1 MSLEAK
7 KRELFDAVEE
17 LCNECEMGE
26 EDQLRMFLALIA
38 LEDLAIR
45 RGRLIERGELPDETL
60 LPLSER
66 MGATMH

>member
-1 MSLEAK
+1 
-7 KRELFDAVEE
+7 
-17 LCNECEMGE
+17 MGE

-45 RGRLIERGELPDETL
+45 RGRLIERGELPEETL
-60 LPLSER
+60 LPLAER